1 MDCEHSI
8 CGEYYGFELCGLNEK
23 MPKETNQEAN
33 ERHLNKCKGVDC
45 EAVQVLQEEDRES
58 SEEV

>member
-45 EAVQVLQEEDRES
+45 EAMPILQEED
-58 SEEV
+58 